1 MNGSKN
7 DEKAM
12 SGTTLVNPRGVA
24 IDKLDKLQNEGEFA
38 KLKQDQDKQKL
49 ILSRVNQLVN
59 DKRDLLS
66 PTIYGATA
74 YRSQTSNRFK
84 LYG

>member
-12 SGTTLVNPRGVA
+12 SGTTLINPRGVA
-24 IDKLDKLQNEGEFA
+24 IDKQDRLQNEGEFA

-49 ILSRVNQLVN
+49 ILSRVN
-59 DKRDLLS
+59 
-66 PTIYGATA
+66 
-74 YRSQTSNRFK
+74 
-84 LYG
+84 